1 MPNRTANATWEGTL
15 KEGKGTVGVGSG
27 LWEGPYSFASRFV
40 DEKPQATNPE
50 ELLGAALAACFSQA
64 FSLALEKAGYPPKK
78 VQTTASVR
86 LEKRGDGFAIPSI
99 DLSTEAI
106 VPDIPEESFRSLA
119 ESAKNDCPV
128 SQALAGPV
136 KSITA
141 KLIR

>member
-64 FSLALEKAGYPPKK
+64 FSLALEEAGYPPKRI
-78 VQTTASVR
+78 QTRASVR
-86 LEKRGDGFAIPSI
+86 LEKRGEGFAIPSI
-99 DLSTEAI
+99 ELSTEAI
-106 VPDIPEESFRSLA
+106 VPDISEEDFRSLA
-119 ESAKNDCPV
+119 EGTKNDCPV
-128 SQALAGPV
+128 SQALAGPA
-136 KSITA
+136 KSISA